1 MQQLKEIGF
10 SLWCDFVERDFLKE
24 RFGRMLH
31 EGAFNGATSNPSIFK
46 EAFLNSPAYKEEI
59 RTLQGKN
66 PKDIYET
73 LATEDIR
80 SAAQALLP
88 LYKKGEDGF
97 ISIEIDPLLGDDVE
111 GSLEEAYR
119 LWDRIAMPNVMIK
132 VPATKAGFEVM
143 ERLISKAI
151 PVNATLIFSP
161 DQAEGCLDAFEQ
173 GYATLKQKNPDTPM
187 PKAVISVFVSRF
199 DRKINATLNERDL
212 PKNLLG
218 IYNATRIYHLI
229 EKRNNPHIRTLFAST
244 GVKGDDL
251 KADYYIKA
259 LLYPH
264 SVNTAPLATIEAFLE
279 NGDFTPKTPLN
290 LDEIEIYF
298 KKLKNADIEIED
310 LYHELLD
317 EGMDAF
323 KKAFEE
329 ILSAL

>member
-1 MQQLKEIGF
+1 MQQIKEIGF
-10 SLWCDFVERDFLKE
+10 SLWCDFIERDFLKE
-24 RFGRMLH
+24 RFEKMVQ
-31 EGAFNGATSNPSIFK
+31 EGAFNGATSNPAIFK
-46 EAFLNSPAYKEEI
+46 EAFLNSPAYKKQI
-59 RTLQGKN
+59 QTLQGKN
-66 PKDIYET
+66 PKEIYET

-88 LYKKGEDGF
+88 LYERGEDGF
-97 ISIEIDPLLGDDVE
+97 ISIEIDPLLCDDVS

-132 VPATKAGFEVM
+132 VPATEAGFEVM

-161 DQAEGCLDAFEQ
+161 NQAHNCLDAFER
-173 GYATLKQKNPDTPM
+173 GYERLQNEKSDTPM
-187 PKAVISVFVSRF
+187 PQAVISVFVSRF
-199 DRKINATLNERDL
+199 DRKINPTLNNHNL
-212 PKNLLG
+212 PQNLLG
-218 IYNATRIYHLI
+218 IYNATLIYRLI
-229 EKRNNPHIRTLFAST
+229 EDRKNPYIRTLFAST

-251 KADYYIKA
+251 EADYYIKS

-264 SVNTAPLATIEAFLE
+264 SVNTAPLATIEAFLKTE
-279 NGDFTPKTPLN
+279 EFTPRTPLEQ
-290 LDEIEIYF
+290 DEIEKYF

-310 LYHELLD
+310 LYKALLD

-329 ILSAL
+329 ILLAL